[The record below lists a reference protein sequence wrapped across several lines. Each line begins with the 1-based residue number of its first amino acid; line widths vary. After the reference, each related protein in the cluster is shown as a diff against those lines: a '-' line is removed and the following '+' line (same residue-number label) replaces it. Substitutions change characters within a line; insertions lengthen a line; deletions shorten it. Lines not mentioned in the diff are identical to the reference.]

1 MITLRKAL
9 SFSCLLLA
17 VACVYGQNESGASRV
32 TPKELSIPA
41 SPVFDLMGVTPSQ
54 VTRTSD
60 IKDFK
65 VDWSFKS
72 WRLNPNLAIQSQP
85 FWELFYNRTGLEK
98 YQRASGFMRRLASLD
113 LSIGTVQNEESDRRI
128 GAAIKIN
135 VLKKGDPLLA
145 KELYAGIPE
154 KYEAEKKELEKQLKE
169 LEHQLDTT
177 QNILD
182 KPAIR
187 KSIQLAE
194 EQLFSIGTRRN
205 EEINARAKIFVQE
218 NWNASWLDVAF
229 GKVNTYASDSAGSLV
244 KLRLNRNTAWGF
256 WLNGGMGIGKHMLA
270 SALIRTS
277 VYEEQVD
284 FLLRDVDTEEETP
297 QQAVADNQ
305 LWSLGFNLR
314 YGGSLYSFFAEF
326 FYERKGLKS
335 ALEALNESFKV
346 PSNNVEIIESSV
358 QWTTVHPYTINF
370 GGDWRVSRNLILNYG
385 MRCLFDKNWKM
396 QTFTPVVS
404 ISCMM
409 R

>member
-1 MITLRKAL
+1 MKPILHCFTVAV
-9 SFSCLLLA
+9 LLLSTVA
-17 VACVYGQNESGASRV
+17 VHAQESGAEQRV

-72 WRLNPNLAIQSQP
+72 WKLSPNLAIQSQP
-85 FWELFYNRTGLEK
+85 FWELFYNRKKLEK
-98 YQRASGFMRRLASLD
+98 YQRASGFMRRLASVD
-113 LSIGTVQNEESDRRI
+113 LSIGTVQNEDNDRRI
-128 GAAIKIN
+128 GGAIKIN
-135 VLKKGDPLLA
+135 LVKQADPLLA
-145 KELYAGIPE
+145 TELYAGVAE
-154 KYEAEKKELEKQLKE
+154 KYDAEKKDLEKQLKE

-187 KSIQLAE
+187 KSIQDTE
-194 EQLFSIGTRRN
+194 EQLFSIGNRRN
-205 EEINARAKIFVQE
+205 AEINERAKVFVLE

-229 GKVNTYASDSAGSLV
+229 GKVNTYATDSAGSLST
-244 KLRLNRNTAWGF
+244 LRLNRNTAWGF
-256 WLNGGMGIGKHMLA
+256 WLNGGMGIGKRMLA
-270 SALIRTS
+270 SVLVRNS

-284 FLLRDVDTEEETP
+284 FLLRDEDSGEESN
-297 QQAVADNQ
+297 QRAVADNT
-305 LWSLGFNLR
+305 LWSVGLNLR

-326 FYERKGLKS
+326 FYERKGLKT
-335 ALEALNESFKV
+335 ALETLHESFTPASGKLSIV
-346 PSNNVEIIESSV
+346 ESSV

-385 MRCLFDKNWKM
+385 MRCLFDKRWKM

>member
-1 MITLRKAL
+1 MKPIPQFLPIA
-9 SFSCLLLA
+9 LLLLSTVVVRA
-17 VACVYGQNESGASRV
+17 QESGAEQRV

-72 WRLNPNLAIQSQP
+72 WKLSPNLAIQSQP
-85 FWELFYNRTGLEK
+85 FWELFYNRKKLEK
-98 YQRASGFMRRLASLD
+98 YQQASGFMRKLASLD
-113 LSIGTVQNEESDRRI
+113 LSIGTVQNEENDRRI
-128 GAAIKIN
+128 GGAIKIN
-135 VLKKGDPLLA
+135 LIKQADPLLA
-145 KELYAGIPE
+145 TELYAGIAE
-154 KYEAEKKELEKQLKE
+154 KFDAEKKDLEKQLKD
-169 LEHQLDTT
+169 LEHQLDST

-187 KSIQLAE
+187 KSIQDTE
-194 EQLFSIGTRRN
+194 EQLFTLGSRRN
-205 EEINARAKIFVQE
+205 AEVNERAKIFVLE
-218 NWNASWLDVAF
+218 NWNASWLDVAV
-229 GKVNTYASDSAGSLV
+229 GKVNTYATDSAGSLST
-244 KLRLNRNTAWGF
+244 LRLNRNTAWGF
-256 WLNGGMGIGKHMLA
+256 WLNGGMGIGKRMLA
-270 SALIRTS
+270 SMLVRNS

-284 FLLRDVDTEEETP
+284 FLLRDDNSGEETT
-297 QQAVADNQ
+297 QQAVADNT
-305 LWSLGFNLR
+305 LWSVGLNLR

-326 FYERKGLKS
+326 FYERKGIKTALQ
-335 ALEALNESFKV
+335 ALEENFTPA
-346 PSNNVEIIESSV
+346 SNKLSIVESSV

-385 MRCLFDKNWKM
+385 MRCLFDKRWKM

>member
-1 MITLRKAL
+1 MITLHKTTL
-9 SFSCLLLA
+9 FVCLLL
-17 VACVYGQNESGASRV
+17 VCACVYSQNEGNSSRV
-32 TPKELSIPA
+32 TPKELNIPA

-85 FWELFYNRTGLEK
+85 FWELFYNRKSLDK

-128 GAAIKIN
+128 GAAVKFNLI
-135 VLKKGDPLLA
+135 KKGDPLLA
-145 KELYAGIPE
+145 KDLYTGIPE
-154 KYEAEKKELEKQLKE
+154 KYEAEKKELESQLKQLE
-169 LEHQLDTT
+169 QQLDTT

-182 KPAIR
+182 KPALR
-187 KSIQLAE
+187 SSIASTE
-194 EQLFSIGTRRN
+194 EQLLSIGSRRN
-205 EEINARAKIFVQE
+205 AEINARAKIFVQE
-218 NWNASWLDVAF
+218 NWNASWLDVAV
-229 GKVNTYASDSAGSLV
+229 GKVNTYATDSAGSLS

-256 WLNGGMGIGKHMLA
+256 WLNGGMGIGKNMLA

-284 FLLRDVDTEEETP
+284 FLLRDIDTDEVTT
-297 QQAVADNQ
+297 QQAIADNQ
-305 LWSLGFNLR
+305 LWSMGFNLR

-335 ALEALNESFKV
+335 ALQALNESFKV
-346 PSNNVEIIESSV
+346 PNDDVEIVESSV

>member
-1 MITLRKAL
+1 MITLNKTL
-9 SFSCLLLA
+9 FFSCLLLTTA
-17 VACVYGQNESGASRV
+17 GVYGQNEGNSSRV
-32 TPKELSIPA
+32 TPRELSIPA

-72 WRLNPNLAIQSQP
+72 WKLNPNLAIQSQP
-85 FWELFYNRTGLEK
+85 FWELLYNRKGLEK

-128 GAAIKIN
+128 GAAVKIN
-135 VLKKGDPLLA
+135 LVKKGDPLLA
-145 KELYAGIPE
+145 KELYTGIPE
-154 KYEAEKKELEKQLKE
+154 KYEAEKKELETQLRE
-169 LEHQLDTT
+169 LEQQLDTT
-177 QNILD
+177 HNILD

-187 KSIQLAE
+187 SSIASTE
-194 EQLFSIGTRRN
+194 EQLLSIASRRDA
-205 EEINARAKIFVQE
+205 EINARAKVFVAE

-256 WLNGGMGIGKHMLA
+256 WLNGGMGLGKHMLA

-284 FLLRDVDTEEETP
+284 FLLRDIDTDEVTT
-297 QQAVADNQ
+297 QQAIADNQ
-305 LWSLGFNLR
+305 LWSMGFNLR

-335 ALEALNESFKV
+335 ALQALNENFKV
-346 PSNNVEIIESSV
+346 PSNDVEIVESSV

-385 MRCLFDKNWKM
+385 MRCLFDKKWKM

>member
-1 MITLRKAL
+1 MAIAW
-9 SFSCLLLA
+9 A
-17 VACVYGQNESGASRV
+17 NGQDEGANARV

-72 WRLNPNLAIQSQP
+72 WKLNPNLAIQSQP
-85 FWELFYNRTGLEK
+85 FWELLYNRRSLEK
-98 YQRASGFMRRLASLD
+98 YQQASGFMRRLASLD

-128 GAAIKIN
+128 GAAVKVN

-145 KELYAGIPE
+145 KALYAGIPE
-154 KYEAEKKELEKQLKE
+154 KYEAEKNELEKQLKA
-169 LEHQLDTT
+169 LEDRLDTT

-187 KSIQLAE
+187 KSIQEVE
-194 EQLFSIGTRRN
+194 EELFSLGTRRN
-205 EEINARAKIFVQE
+205 EEINERAKIFVQE

-229 GKVNTYASDSAGSLV
+229 GKVNTYVSDSAGSLV

-256 WLNGGMGIGKHMLA
+256 WLNGGMGLGKHMLA

-284 FLLRDVDTEEETP
+284 FLLRDVDTEEETQ

-335 ALEALNESFKV
+335 ALEALDESFKV
-346 PSNNVEIIESSV
+346 PNDDVEIVESSV